1 MQIFVKL
8 GSSDELL
15 TLDAE
20 SSNPTIKDIKALIKD
35 KKHIPLEQQ
44 CLFFKGRELKDY
56 KDAVSGNVDAKSS
69 AVRAEDVERENLT
82 VSYYKIPEGDV
93 TLQLG
98 LIIHCSTT
106 VQSVFALD
114 KVAMTYQCFFEFD
127 FKYDMARYVQLF
139 DAERAD
145 KPYKSSDAKVPWII
159 TNARSHAI
167 MNENHF
173 FRVKSD
179 PQESTEMMSI
189 YGTPGNVK
197 YTVPMEQIQSMSV
210 VKYEKYSMSAELRY
224 LTTPFNGPWDEIFAL
239 IKVTT
244 NGHPGTEFTKFV
256 FSGSADNSGAGFD
269 QPLGEYTGKCFD
281 AKIGRK
287 EETQFMVD
295 FSNEQHYKGDQNMGK
310 NKLGYARMYIIHRFG
325 LSPSSRWLEI
335 FKFFVIPSLL
345 YAFLCFVY
353 AGYSDGVD
361 GEMILLNDGG
371 SKNITQ
377 VLHWMYYSG
386 HRNLNQNGA
395 LSFIAT
401 FILADVG
408 LLFVATSNNGITYS
422 KISLICNMFGLIGL
436 AIFKLTG
443 FYYGSPDWFQR
454 TVILTVSLWP
464 FSSS

>member
-345 YAFLCFVY
+345 NAFLCSVY
-353 AGYSDGVD
+353 AGY
-361 GEMILLNDGG
+361 
-371 SKNITQ
+371 
-377 VLHWMYYSG
+377 
-386 HRNLNQNGA
+386 
-395 LSFIAT
+395 
-401 FILADVG
+401 
-408 LLFVATSNNGITYS
+408 
-422 KISLICNMFGLIGL
+422 
-436 AIFKLTG
+436 
-443 FYYGSPDWFQR
+443 
-454 TVILTVSLWP
+454 
-464 FSSS
+464 

>member
-1 MQIFVKL
+1 MYY
-8 GSSDELL
+8 
-15 TLDAE
+15 
-20 SSNPTIKDIKALIKD
+20 N
-35 KKHIPLEQQ
+35 IP
-44 CLFFKGRELKDY
+44 KG
-56 KDAVSGNVDAKSS
+56 A
-69 AVRAEDVERENLT
+69 
-82 VSYYKIPEGDV
+82 

-114 KVAMTYQCFFEFD
+114 KDAMTYQCFFEFD

-139 DAERAD
+139 DEERAD
-145 KPYKSSDAKVPWII
+145 NDYKSSDAKVPWIV
-159 TNARSHAI
+159 TNARSHTI

-173 FRVKSD
+173 FRGKSD
-179 PQESTEMMSI
+179 PQESTEKMSI

-197 YTVPMEQIQSMSV
+197 YTATMEQIQSMRV

-224 LTTPFNGPWDEIFAL
+224 LTTPFNGPWDEIFAF

-269 QPLGEYTGKCFD
+269 QTLGEYTGKCFD
-281 AKIGRK
+281 AKTGEK
-287 EETQFMVD
+287 EATQFKDD
-295 FSNEQHYKGDQNMGK
+295 FSNVQHYKGEQNKGK
-310 NKLGYARMYIIHRFG
+310 NKLGYARMYTIHRFK

-345 YAFLCFVY
+345 NAFLCFVY

-361 GEMILLNDGG
+361 EEMILNDGG
-371 SKNITQ
+371 STNITH
-377 VLHWMYYSG
+377 VSHWTYYSG

-408 LLFVATSNNGITYS
+408 LLFVANSNTGITYS
-422 KISLICNMFGLIGL
+422 KTSLVCNMLGLIGL

-454 TVILTVSLWP
+454 TVILTVSSAILVIVTIST
-464 FSSS
+464 FVHARKTNTKLKKDFYNLEDKTAKMV